1 KNPAERADLKFLT
14 THAFVKRSEAED
26 VDFAGWVCQ
35 TMGLDPS
42 TPTKVSPDG

>member
-1 KNPAERADLKFLT
+1 MTNIMYKINFLQ
-14 THAFVKRSEAED
+14 THAFVKRSEAEE

-42 TPTKVSPDG
+42 TSTKVSPDS